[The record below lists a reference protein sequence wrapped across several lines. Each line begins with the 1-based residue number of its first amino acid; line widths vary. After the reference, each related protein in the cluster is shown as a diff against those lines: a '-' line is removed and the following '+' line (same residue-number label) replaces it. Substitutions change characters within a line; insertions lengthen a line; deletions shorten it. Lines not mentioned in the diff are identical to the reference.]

1 MEIPML
7 PGQGLG
13 QRALRWPKA
22 IRRPETRKQFITTLE
37 GYLFLAPFLV
47 VYCVFRIYP
56 VFRGIYISLFD
67 WDLVGGYRHY
77 IGLENYR
84 EMFQDDRFW
93 ASLWHTVY
101 FVLLSTPLIVIVGLL
116 LAVAVNRTMRG
127 MAIFRTVFFAPYAL
141 SISVVT
147 LIWVMV
153 LNASP
158 NRGFLANFMT
168 DLGLQ
173 PIRWLTDLHLAM
185 PAIVITTLWWTVG
198 FNMLLFLAGLQDIP
212 KEVYEAARIDGAGR
226 WALLRR
232 ITLPLLKPTMILVA
246 ILQVI
251 ASFQIFGQVYL
262 MTRGG
267 PANATRVLVQY
278 IYETGFRDW
287 FLGYASA
294 MSVVLFAIMFVISLL
309 QVRFSPKAA

>member
-1 MEIPML
+1 ML
-7 PGQGLG
+7 LG
-13 QRALRWPKA
+13 QQPGPRAARWSKT
-22 IRRPETRKQFITTLE
+22 IRRPHVRPQFTTTLE

-47 VYCVFRIYP
+47 VYCLFRIYP

-67 WDLVGGYRHY
+67 WDLVGVYRHY
-77 IGLENYR
+77 VGLENYR
-84 EMFQDDRFW
+84 EMLHDDRFW
-93 ASLWHTVY
+93 SSLWHTVY

-127 MAIFRTVFFAPYAL
+127 MAIFRTIFFAPYAL

-158 NRGFLANFMT
+158 NRGFVANFMT

-173 PIRWLTDLHLAM
+173 PIRWLTDQQLAM

-226 WALLRR
+226 WALLRS
-232 ITLPLLKPTMILVA
+232 ITLPLLRPTLILVA

-294 MSVVLFAIMFVISLL
+294 MSVVLFGIMFMISLL
-309 QVRFSPKAA
+309 QVRFSPKTT